1 MGVQQT
7 AGIRKALLQ
16 AGVDAD
22 LPVALVVNGSLD
34 TQFVLHGR
42 IENMAQMAVQ
52 AGFDSPGLFIIG
64 QVAALGSSLSWFGE
78 NTLLQSAA

>member
-1 MGVQQT
+1 MGVQRA

-16 AGVDAD
+16 AGIDAD

-42 IENMAQMAVQ
+42 IENMARMAVQ
-52 AGFDSPGLFIIG
+52 AGSDSPGLLIIG
-64 QVAALGSSLSWFGE
+64 QVAALGSSLNWFGE
-78 NTLLQSAA
+78 RNLLKSAA